1 MFLQL
6 ANEAAVKC
14 EPFRVTHV
22 RRLNYACLMY
32 ASKIFF
38 CMGIQPCIHMH
49 SYNNFAVLSI
59 YGDRKVFNLV
69 RLFMSEIY
77 FLIC

>member
-22 RRLNYACLMY
+22 RRLNYACLIY
-32 ASKIFF
+32 ANKIFF
-38 CMGIQPCIHMH
+38 FVWAISPAYICIAIIILLFCQ
-49 SYNNFAVLSI
+49 STVIEEYSI
-59 YGDRKVFNLV
+59 LCAC
-69 RLFMSEIY
+69 L
-77 FLIC
+77 